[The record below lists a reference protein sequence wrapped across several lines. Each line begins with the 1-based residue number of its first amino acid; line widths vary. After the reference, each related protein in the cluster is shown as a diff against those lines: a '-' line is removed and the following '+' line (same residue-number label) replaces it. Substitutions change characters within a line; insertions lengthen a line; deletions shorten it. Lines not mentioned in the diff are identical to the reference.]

1 MPKRVDATQRE
12 IVAALRK
19 AGASV
24 QSLANQGKG
33 VPDLLVGIHGKNFL
47 FEVKTEK
54 GVLTP
59 DQDKWFIAWRGWAQV
74 VRTAEDALYVCGLLK
89 EALR

>member
-1 MPKRVDATQRE
+1 MPKRVDAPQRE
-12 IVAALRK
+12 IVSALRK

-24 QSLANQGKG
+24 VSLASQGHG
-33 VPDLLVGIHGKNFL
+33 CPDLLVGVHGQTYL

-59 DQDKWFIAWRGWAQV
+59 DQVKWFAAWRGWAQV
-74 VRTAEDALYVCGLLK
+74 VRTVDDALYVCGLLK
-89 EALR
+89 GRR